1 MAGTLGIVTL
11 VTWLLTASIG
21 GYMLASLVRGS
32 GRRRNGGARPPVI
45 LAGHFGLALSGL
57 LAWTIFVATGWAA
70 AAWAAL
76 GLLMPAIGLGV
87 STVTIWTPFPGRRA
101 GPAAGPG
108 PGPASAT
115 SAGAT
120 SDSATNALPGGAQPG
135 PRGPAVPEPPG
146 PISDAE
152 FASALTDAA
161 RTSQLIDE
169 LLADLLAGPQ
179 RASRRP
185 RWPVQALIPA
195 GHGIAAGVTFVLA
208 VLTVAGTR

>member
-1 MAGTLGIVTL
+1 VAGTLGIVTL

-32 GRRRNGGARPPVI
+32 GRRRNGAGRPPAI

-57 LAWTIFVATGWAA
+57 LAWTIFVATGWIA

-101 GPAAGPG
+101 GPAGQEPG
-108 PGPASAT
+108 PGSAASD
-115 SAGAT
+115 GAA
-120 SDSATNALPGGAQPG
+120 SELPGGRPGGAQPG
-135 PRGPAVPEPPG
+135 PLGQAVPEPAA

-152 FASALTDAA
+152 LASALTDAA

-169 LLADLLAGPQ
+169 LLAVLLAGPQ
-179 RASRRP
+179 QPSRRP
-185 RWPVQALIPA
+185 RWPVLALIPA
-195 GHGIAAGVTFVLA
+195 GHGIAAGITFVLA